1 MPKMSLLRATY
12 RPYKSNKIY
21 LYKGKEPPPSLPPR
35 THKYNGDPVESE
47 IKHMN
52 EKQLKQLEQKIFTAF
67 LLDNP
72 DIKPTQIM
80 FEECSKIFNESIKNF
95 TENELTSMSLCAN
108 GRIYIHTIG
117 KQKDIFKNINNH

>member
-1 MPKMSLLRATY
+1 MSLLRATY

-95 TENELTSMSLCAN
+95 TENELTSMSLRAN

>member
-1 MPKMSLLRATY
+1 
-12 RPYKSNKIY
+12 
-21 LYKGKEPPPSLPPR
+21 
-35 THKYNGDPVESE
+35 
-47 IKHMN
+47 MN

-95 TENELTSMSLCAN
+95 TENELTSMSLRAN
-108 GRIYIHTIG
+108 GSIYIHTMS
-117 KQKDIFKNINNH
+117 KQKDI